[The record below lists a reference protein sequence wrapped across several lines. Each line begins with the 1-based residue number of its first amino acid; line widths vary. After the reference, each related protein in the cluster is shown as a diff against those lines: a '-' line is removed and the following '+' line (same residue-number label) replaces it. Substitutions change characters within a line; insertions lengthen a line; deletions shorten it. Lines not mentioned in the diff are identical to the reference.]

1 MHEIA
6 PRDEPIHS
14 STIVIMMILMQL
26 QTVFFELNFYYML
39 QSNNALVSVETMQQ
53 ADVISRYMIISIE
66 MLFIIVPIRHNFQIH
81 NVEI

>member
-1 MHEIA
+1 MHQIA

-39 QSNNALVSVETMQQ
+39 RSNHALVSVETMQQ

-81 NVEI
+81 SVEI